1 MSETAKTRSRKSA
14 TKPAVEGSDQQTV
27 AASDSQS
34 QAKAEQDEKLNKEAE
49 AQAKLKAEAEESAK
63 VQEDVATDVEA
74 EHKAEADA
82 EDSESNQEDEDD
94 EEAKDES
101 PMGAAVQLSVH
112 AGRDLD
118 IRGAFKV
125 RAKSDQGFWRAS
137 IQFLR
142 TKETVLL
149 VVDQVP
155 EDQPKTVAQEDGE
168 PELVL
173 FVTPQAAKRIHGEP
187 NLVVEV
193 VEVSDVIDV
202 SDTE

>member
-27 AASDSQS
+27 AENTPVPA
-34 QAKAEQDEKLNKEAE
+34 
-49 AQAKLKAEAEESAK
+49 AQAEPEQVANPEPPQAMPEPQASADEQK
-63 VQEDVATDVEA
+63 
-74 EHKAEADA
+74 
-82 EDSESNQEDEDD
+82 SEQNAQMTGSQTEVKQD

-101 PMGAAVQLSVH
+101 QMDPTVQLSVH
-112 AGRDLD
+112 AARDLD
-118 IRGAFKV
+118 IRGTFKV
-125 RAKSDQGFWRAS
+125 RAKSDQGFWRAG

>member
-27 AASDSQS
+27 AENTPVPA
-34 QAKAEQDEKLNKEAE
+34 
-49 AQAKLKAEAEESAK
+49 AQAEPEQVANPEPPQAMPEPQASADEQK
-63 VQEDVATDVEA
+63 
-74 EHKAEADA
+74 
-82 EDSESNQEDEDD
+82 SEQNAQMTGSQTEVKQD

-125 RAKSDQGFWRAS
+125 RAKSDQGFWRAG

-168 PELVL
+168 PELIL

-187 NLVVEV
+187 NIVVEV
-193 VEVSDVIDV
+193 VEVSDVIDL

>member
-27 AASDSQS
+27 AENTPVPAAQAEPEQVANPEPPQAMPEPQASADEKKS
-34 QAKAEQDEKLNKEAE
+34 EQD
-49 AQAKLKAEAEESAK
+49 AQMTGSQTEVK
-63 VQEDVATDVEA
+63 Q
-74 EHKAEADA
+74 
-82 EDSESNQEDEDD
+82 D
-94 EEAKDES
+94 EEAKEES

-118 IRGAFKV
+118 ISGAFKV
-125 RAKSDQGFWRAS
+125 RAKSDQGFWRAG

>member
-27 AASDSQS
+27 AENTPVPAAQAEPEQVANPEPPQAMPEPQASADEQKS
-34 QAKAEQDEKLNKEAE
+34 EQD
-49 AQAKLKAEAEESAK
+49 AQMTGSQTEVK
-63 VQEDVATDVEA
+63 Q
-74 EHKAEADA
+74 
-82 EDSESNQEDEDD
+82 D

-125 RAKSDQGFWRAS
+125 RAKSDQGFWRAG

-142 TKETVLL
+142 AKETVLL

-173 FVTPQAAKRIHGEP
+173 FVAPQAAKRIHGEP

>member
-27 AASDSQS
+27 AENTPVPA
-34 QAKAEQDEKLNKEAE
+34 
-49 AQAKLKAEAEESAK
+49 AQAEPEQVASPEPPQAMPEPQASADEQK
-63 VQEDVATDVEA
+63 
-74 EHKAEADA
+74 
-82 EDSESNQEDEDD
+82 SEQNAQMTGSQTEVIQN

-125 RAKSDQGFWRAS
+125 RAKSDQGFWRAG

-142 TKETVLL
+142 AKETVLL

-173 FVTPQAAKRIHGEP
+173 FVAPQAAKRIHGEP
-187 NLVVEV
+187 NLIVEV

>member
-1 MSETAKTRSRKSA
+1 MSEAAKTRSRKSA
-14 TKPAVEGSDQQTV
+14 TEPAVEGSDQQTV
-27 AASDSQS
+27 AENTPVPA
-34 QAKAEQDEKLNKEAE
+34 
-49 AQAKLKAEAEESAK
+49 AQAEPEQVANPEPPQAMPEPQASADEQK
-63 VQEDVATDVEA
+63 
-74 EHKAEADA
+74 
-82 EDSESNQEDEDD
+82 SEQNAQMTGSQTEVKQD

-125 RAKSDQGFWRAS
+125 RAKSDQGFWRVG

-168 PELVL
+168 PELIL

>member
-14 TKPAVEGSDQQTV
+14 TKPAVEGSDQQAV
-27 AASDSQS
+27 AENTPVPA
-34 QAKAEQDEKLNKEAE
+34 
-49 AQAKLKAEAEESAK
+49 AQAEPEQVANPEPPQAMPEPQASADEQK
-63 VQEDVATDVEA
+63 
-74 EHKAEADA
+74 
-82 EDSESNQEDEDD
+82 SEQNAQMTGSQTEVKQD

-101 PMGAAVQLSVH
+101 QMGAAVQLSVH

-125 RAKSDQGFWRAS
+125 RAKSDQGFWRAG

-168 PELVL
+168 PELIL

>member
-27 AASDSQS
+27 AENTPVPA
-34 QAKAEQDEKLNKEAE
+34 
-49 AQAKLKAEAEESAK
+49 AQAEPEQVANPEPPQAMPEPQASADEQK
-63 VQEDVATDVEA
+63 
-74 EHKAEADA
+74 
-82 EDSESNQEDEDD
+82 SEQNAQMTGSQTEVKQD

-125 RAKSDQGFWRAS
+125 RAKSDQGFWRAG

-187 NLVVEV
+187 NLIVEV

>member
-27 AASDSQS
+27 AENTTVPAAQAEPEQVANPEPPQAMPEPQASADEQKS
-34 QAKAEQDEKLNKEAE
+34 EQD
-49 AQAKLKAEAEESAK
+49 AQMTGSQTE
-63 VQEDVATDVEA
+63 V
-74 EHKAEADA
+74 
-82 EDSESNQEDEDD
+82 NQD
-94 EEAKDES
+94 EEAQDES
-101 PMGAAVQLSVH
+101 QMDPAVQLS
-112 AGRDLD
+112 D
-118 IRGAFKV
+118 IDDNAIGIISAFKV
-125 RAKSDQGFWRAS
+125 RAKSDQGFWRAG

-168 PELVL
+168 PELIL

>member
-27 AASDSQS
+27 AENTPVPA
-34 QAKAEQDEKLNKEAE
+34 
-49 AQAKLKAEAEESAK
+49 AQAEPEQVANPEPPQAMPEPQASADEQK
-63 VQEDVATDVEA
+63 
-74 EHKAEADA
+74 
-82 EDSESNQEDEDD
+82 SEQNAQMTGSQTEVKQD

-101 PMGAAVQLSVH
+101 PTGAAVQLSVH

-125 RAKSDQGFWRAS
+125 RAKSDQGFWRAG

-187 NLVVEV
+187 NLIVEV

>member
-27 AASDSQS
+27 AENTPVPA
-34 QAKAEQDEKLNKEAE
+34 
-49 AQAKLKAEAEESAK
+49 AQAEPEQVANPEPPQAMPEPQASADEQK
-63 VQEDVATDVEA
+63 SAQ
-74 EHKAEADA
+74 DA
-82 EDSESNQEDEDD
+82 QMTGSQTEVKQD

-101 PMGAAVQLSVH
+101 SMGAAVQLSVH

-125 RAKSDQGFWRAS
+125 RAKSDQGFWRAG

-168 PELVL
+168 PELIL

-193 VEVSDVIDV
+193 VEVSDVIDL

>member
-14 TKPAVEGSDQQTV
+14 TKPVVEGSDQQAV
-27 AASDSQS
+27 AENTPVPA
-34 QAKAEQDEKLNKEAE
+34 
-49 AQAKLKAEAEESAK
+49 AQAEPEQVANPEPPQAMPEPQASADEQK
-63 VQEDVATDVEA
+63 
-74 EHKAEADA
+74 
-82 EDSESNQEDEDD
+82 SEQNAQMTGSQTEVKQD

-125 RAKSDQGFWRAS
+125 RAKSDQGFWRAG

-168 PELVL
+168 PELIL

>member
-27 AASDSQS
+27 AENTPVPAA
-34 QAKAEQDEKLNKEAE
+34 QAEPEQVANPEPPQAMPEPQVSADEQKSEQD
-49 AQAKLKAEAEESAK
+49 AQMTGSQTEVK
-63 VQEDVATDVEA
+63 Q
-74 EHKAEADA
+74 
-82 EDSESNQEDEDD
+82 D

-101 PMGAAVQLSVH
+101 SMGAAVQLSVH

-125 RAKSDQGFWRAS
+125 RAKSDQGFWRS
-137 IQFLR
+137 GIQFLR

-173 FVTPQAAKRIHGEP
+173 FVSPQAAKRIHGEP

>member
-27 AASDSQS
+27 AENTPVPAA
-34 QAKAEQDEKLNKEAE
+34 QAEPEQVANPEPPQAMPEPQVSADEQKSEQD
-49 AQAKLKAEAEESAK
+49 AQMTGSQTEVK
-63 VQEDVATDVEA
+63 Q
-74 EHKAEADA
+74 
-82 EDSESNQEDEDD
+82 D

-125 RAKSDQGFWRAS
+125 RAKSDQGFWRAG

-173 FVTPQAAKRIHGEP
+173 FVAPQAAKRIHGEP

>member
-27 AASDSQS
+27 AENTPVPA
-34 QAKAEQDEKLNKEAE
+34 
-49 AQAKLKAEAEESAK
+49 AQAEPEQVANPEPPQAMPEPQASADEQK
-63 VQEDVATDVEA
+63 
-74 EHKAEADA
+74 
-82 EDSESNQEDEDD
+82 SEQNAQMTGSQTEVKQD

-125 RAKSDQGFWRAS
+125 RAKSDQGFWRAGV
-137 IQFLR
+137 QFLR

-168 PELVL
+168 PELIL

-202 SDTE
+202 SDIE

>member
-14 TKPAVEGSDQQTV
+14 TKPVVEGSDQQAV
-27 AASDSQS
+27 AENTPVPA
-34 QAKAEQDEKLNKEAE
+34 
-49 AQAKLKAEAEESAK
+49 AQAEPEQVANPEPPQAMPEPQASADEQK
-63 VQEDVATDVEA
+63 
-74 EHKAEADA
+74 
-82 EDSESNQEDEDD
+82 SEQNAQMTGSQTEVKQD

-125 RAKSDQGFWRAS
+125 RAKSDQGFWRAG

>member
-14 TKPAVEGSDQQTV
+14 TKPAVEGSDQQAV
-27 AASDSQS
+27 AENTPVPA
-34 QAKAEQDEKLNKEAE
+34 
-49 AQAKLKAEAEESAK
+49 AQAEPEQVANPEPPQAMPEPQASADEQK
-63 VQEDVATDVEA
+63 
-74 EHKAEADA
+74 
-82 EDSESNQEDEDD
+82 SEQNAQMTGSQTEVKQD

-101 PMGAAVQLSVH
+101 PTGAAIQLSVH

-125 RAKSDQGFWRAS
+125 RAKSDQGFWRAG

-187 NLVVEV
+187 NLIVEV

>member
-14 TKPAVEGSDQQTV
+14 AKPAVEGSDQQTV
-27 AASDSQS
+27 AENTPVLA
-34 QAKAEQDEKLNKEAE
+34 
-49 AQAKLKAEAEESAK
+49 AQAEPEQVVNPEPPQAMPGSKTEVK
-63 VQEDVATDVEA
+63 Q
-74 EHKAEADA
+74 
-82 EDSESNQEDEDD
+82 D
-94 EEAKDES
+94 EEAKDDSQIDTAERIS
-101 PMGAAVQLSVH
+101 GHS
-112 AGRDLD
+112 GRDHD

-125 RAKSDQGFWRAS
+125 RAKSDQGFWRAG

-142 TKETVLL
+142 TKETAML
-149 VVDQVP
+149 VVDEVP

-168 PELVL
+168 PELIL

-187 NLVVEV
+187 NLIVEV

>member
-27 AASDSQS
+27 AENTPVPA
-34 QAKAEQDEKLNKEAE
+34 
-49 AQAKLKAEAEESAK
+49 AQAEPEQVANPEPPQAMPEPQASADEQK
-63 VQEDVATDVEA
+63 
-74 EHKAEADA
+74 
-82 EDSESNQEDEDD
+82 SEQNAQMTGSQTEVIQN

-125 RAKSDQGFWRAS
+125 RAKSDQGFWRAG

-168 PELVL
+168 PELIL

>member
-1 MSETAKTRSRKSA
+1 MSETAKPRSRKST
-14 TKPAVEGSDQQTV
+14 TKPAVEGSDQQAVAENTTV
-27 AASDSQS
+27 PAA
-34 QAKAEQDEKLNKEAE
+34 QAEPEQVANPEPPQAMPEPQASADEQKSEQD
-49 AQAKLKAEAEESAK
+49 AQMTGSQTE
-63 VQEDVATDVEA
+63 V
-74 EHKAEADA
+74 
-82 EDSESNQEDEDD
+82 NQD

-101 PMGAAVQLSVH
+101 PMDAAVQLSGH

-125 RAKSDQGFWRAS
+125 RAKSDQGFWRS
-137 IQFLR
+137 GIQFLR

-149 VVDQVP
+149 VVDEVP
-155 EDQPKTVAQEDGE
+155 EDQPKTVAQEGGE

>member
-1 MSETAKTRSRKSA
+1 MSEAAKTRSRKSA
-14 TKPAVEGSDQQTV
+14 TKSAVEGSDQQTV
-27 AASDSQS
+27 AENTPVPA
-34 QAKAEQDEKLNKEAE
+34 
-49 AQAKLKAEAEESAK
+49 AQAEPEQVANPEPPQAMPEPQASA
-63 VQEDVATDVEA
+63 
-74 EHKAEADA
+74 
-82 EDSESNQEDEDD
+82 DEQKSAQNAQMTGSQTEVKQD

-101 PMGAAVQLSVH
+101 PMGTAVQLSVH

-125 RAKSDQGFWRAS
+125 RAKSDQGFWRAG

-155 EDQPKTVAQEDGE
+155 ENQPKTVAQEDGE

-187 NLVVEV
+187 NLIVEV

>member
-27 AASDSQS
+27 AENTPVPA
-34 QAKAEQDEKLNKEAE
+34 
-49 AQAKLKAEAEESAK
+49 AQAEPEQVANPEPPQAMPEPQASADEQK
-63 VQEDVATDVEA
+63 
-74 EHKAEADA
+74 
-82 EDSESNQEDEDD
+82 SEQNAQMTGSQTEVKQD

-125 RAKSDQGFWRAS
+125 RAKSDQGFWRAGV
-137 IQFLR
+137 QFLR

-173 FVTPQAAKRIHGEP
+173 FVAPQAAKRIHGEP

>member
-27 AASDSQS
+27 AENTPVPAA
-34 QAKAEQDEKLNKEAE
+34 QAEPEQVANPEPPQAMPEPQVSADEQKSEQD
-49 AQAKLKAEAEESAK
+49 AQMTGSQTEVK
-63 VQEDVATDVEA
+63 Q
-74 EHKAEADA
+74 
-82 EDSESNQEDEDD
+82 D

-125 RAKSDQGFWRAS
+125 RAKSDQGFWRAG

-142 TKETVLL
+142 AKETVLL

-155 EDQPKTVAQEDGE
+155 EDQPKTVVQEDGE
-168 PELVL
+168 PELIL

-202 SDTE
+202 SDME

>member
-1 MSETAKTRSRKSA
+1 MSETAKARSRKSA
-14 TKPAVEGSDQQTV
+14 TKPAIEGSDQQTV
-27 AASDSQS
+27 AENTPVPA
-34 QAKAEQDEKLNKEAE
+34 
-49 AQAKLKAEAEESAK
+49 AQAEPEQVANPEPPQAMPEPQASADEQK
-63 VQEDVATDVEA
+63 
-74 EHKAEADA
+74 
-82 EDSESNQEDEDD
+82 SEQNAQMTGSQTEVKQD

-125 RAKSDQGFWRAS
+125 RAKSDQGFWRAG

-168 PELVL
+168 PELIL

>member
-27 AASDSQS
+27 AENTPVPA
-34 QAKAEQDEKLNKEAE
+34 
-49 AQAKLKAEAEESAK
+49 AQAEPEQVANPEPPQAMPEPQASADEQK
-63 VQEDVATDVEA
+63 
-74 EHKAEADA
+74 
-82 EDSESNQEDEDD
+82 SEQNAQMTGSQTEVKQD
-94 EEAKDES
+94 EEAKDDSQIDTAERIS
-101 PMGAAVQLSVH
+101 GHS
-112 AGRDLD
+112 GRDHD

-125 RAKSDQGFWRAS
+125 RAKSDQGFWRAG

-168 PELVL
+168 PELIL

-193 VEVSDVIDV
+193 VEVSDIIDV

>member
-14 TKPAVEGSDQQTV
+14 TKPAVEGSDQQAV
-27 AASDSQS
+27 AENTPVPA
-34 QAKAEQDEKLNKEAE
+34 
-49 AQAKLKAEAEESAK
+49 AQAEPEQVANPEPPQAMPEPQASADEQK
-63 VQEDVATDVEA
+63 
-74 EHKAEADA
+74 
-82 EDSESNQEDEDD
+82 SEQNAQMTGSQTEVKQD

-125 RAKSDQGFWRAS
+125 RAKSDQGFWRAG

>member
-27 AASDSQS
+27 AENTPVPA
-34 QAKAEQDEKLNKEAE
+34 
-49 AQAKLKAEAEESAK
+49 AQAEPE
-63 VQEDVATDVEA
+63 QVATTEPPQA
-74 EHKAEADA
+74 MPEPQASAD
-82 EDSESNQEDEDD
+82 EQKSEQNAQMTGSQTEVNQD

-118 IRGAFKV
+118 IRGTFKV
-125 RAKSDQGFWRAS
+125 RAKSDQGFWRAG

>member
-14 TKPAVEGSDQQTV
+14 AKPAVEGSDQQTV
-27 AASDSQS
+27 A
-34 QAKAEQDEKLNKEAE
+34 ENTPVPE
-49 AQAKLKAEAEESAK
+49 AQAEPEQVVNPEPPQAMPEPQGSADEQK
-63 VQEDVATDVEA
+63 SEQ
-74 EHKAEADA
+74 DA
-82 EDSESNQEDEDD
+82 QMTGSQPEVIQD
-94 EEAKDES
+94 EETKDES
-101 PMGAAVQLSVH
+101 PMDTAVQLS
-112 AGRDLD
+112 GRGQRELD

-125 RAKSDQGFWRAS
+125 RAKSDQGFWRAG

-142 TKETVLL
+142 TKETALL
-149 VVDQVP
+149 VVDEVP

-168 PELVL
+168 PELIL

-187 NLVVEV
+187 NLIVEV

>member
-1 MSETAKTRSRKSA
+1 MSEAAKTRSRKSA
-14 TKPAVEGSDQQTV
+14 TKSAVEGSDQQAV
-27 AASDSQS
+27 AENTPVPAAQAEPEQVANPEPPQAMPEPQASADEQKSEQNAQMTGSQTEV
-34 QAKAEQDEKLNKEAE
+34 KQDE
-49 AQAKLKAEAEESAK
+49 
-63 VQEDVATDVEA
+63 
-74 EHKAEADA
+74 
-82 EDSESNQEDEDD
+82 
-94 EEAKDES
+94 DES
-101 PMGAAVQLSVH
+101 PMGAAVRLSVH
-112 AGRDLD
+112 AVRELD

-125 RAKSDQGFWRAS
+125 RAKSDQGFWRAG

-142 TKETVLL
+142 TKETILC

-168 PELVL
+168 PELIL

>member
-27 AASDSQS
+27 AENTPVPA
-34 QAKAEQDEKLNKEAE
+34 
-49 AQAKLKAEAEESAK
+49 AQAEPEQVANPEPPQAMPEPQVSADE
-63 VQEDVATDVEA
+63 QN
-74 EHKAEADA
+74 
-82 EDSESNQEDEDD
+82 SEQNAQMTGSQTEVKQD

-125 RAKSDQGFWRAS
+125 RAKSDQGFWRAG

-173 FVTPQAAKRIHGEP
+173 FVAPQAAKRIHGEP

>member
-27 AASDSQS
+27 AENTPVPA
-34 QAKAEQDEKLNKEAE
+34 
-49 AQAKLKAEAEESAK
+49 AQAEPEQVANPEPPQAMPEPQASADEQK
-63 VQEDVATDVEA
+63 
-74 EHKAEADA
+74 
-82 EDSESNQEDEDD
+82 SEQNAQMTGSQTEVKQD

-118 IRGAFKV
+118 IRGTFKV
-125 RAKSDQGFWRAS
+125 RAKSDQGFWRAG

-168 PELVL
+168 PELIL

>member
-27 AASDSQS
+27 AENTPVPAAQAEPEQVANPEPPQAMPEPQASADEQKS
-34 QAKAEQDEKLNKEAE
+34 EQD
-49 AQAKLKAEAEESAK
+49 AQMTGSQTEVK
-63 VQEDVATDVEA
+63 Q
-74 EHKAEADA
+74 
-82 EDSESNQEDEDD
+82 D

-125 RAKSDQGFWRAS
+125 RAKSDQGFWRAG

-173 FVTPQAAKRIHGEP
+173 FVAPQAAKRIHGEP

>member
-27 AASDSQS
+27 AEDTPVPA
-34 QAKAEQDEKLNKEAE
+34 
-49 AQAKLKAEAEESAK
+49 AQAEPEQVANPEPPQAMPEPQASADEQK
-63 VQEDVATDVEA
+63 
-74 EHKAEADA
+74 
-82 EDSESNQEDEDD
+82 SEQNAQMTGSQTEVNQD

-125 RAKSDQGFWRAS
+125 RAKSDQGFWRAG

-173 FVTPQAAKRIHGEP
+173 FVTPQAAKRIHGEL

>member
-27 AASDSQS
+27 AENTPVPA
-34 QAKAEQDEKLNKEAE
+34 
-49 AQAKLKAEAEESAK
+49 AQAEPE
-63 VQEDVATDVEA
+63 QVANPEPPQAMPEPQASVDEQ
-74 EHKAEADA
+74 K
-82 EDSESNQEDEDD
+82 SEQNAQMTGSQTEVKQD
-94 EEAKDES
+94 EEAKDDSQIDTAERIS
-101 PMGAAVQLSVH
+101 GHS
-112 AGRDLD
+112 GRDHD

-125 RAKSDQGFWRAS
+125 RAKSDQGFWRAG

-173 FVTPQAAKRIHGEP
+173 FVAPQAAKRIHGEP

>member
-27 AASDSQS
+27 AENTPVPA
-34 QAKAEQDEKLNKEAE
+34 
-49 AQAKLKAEAEESAK
+49 AQAEPEQVANPEPPQAMPEPQASADEQK
-63 VQEDVATDVEA
+63 
-74 EHKAEADA
+74 
-82 EDSESNQEDEDD
+82 SEQNAQMTGSQTEVKQD

-125 RAKSDQGFWRAS
+125 RAKSDQGFWRAG

-142 TKETVLL
+142 AKETVLL

-173 FVTPQAAKRIHGEP
+173 FVAPQAAKRIHGEP

>member
-27 AASDSQS
+27 AENTPVPA
-34 QAKAEQDEKLNKEAE
+34 
-49 AQAKLKAEAEESAK
+49 AQAEPEQVANPEPPQAMPEPQASADEQK
-63 VQEDVATDVEA
+63 
-74 EHKAEADA
+74 
-82 EDSESNQEDEDD
+82 SEQNAQMTGSQTEVNQD

-125 RAKSDQGFWRAS
+125 RAKSDQGFWRAG

-142 TKETVLL
+142 AKETVLL

-173 FVTPQAAKRIHGEP
+173 FVAPQAAKRIHGEP
-187 NLVVEV
+187 NLIVEV

>member
-27 AASDSQS
+27 AENTPVPA
-34 QAKAEQDEKLNKEAE
+34 
-49 AQAKLKAEAEESAK
+49 AQAEPEQVANPEPPQAMPEPQASADEQK
-63 VQEDVATDVEA
+63 
-74 EHKAEADA
+74 
-82 EDSESNQEDEDD
+82 SEQNARMTGSQTEVKQD

-125 RAKSDQGFWRAS
+125 RAKSDQGFWRAG

>member
-27 AASDSQS
+27 AENTPVPA
-34 QAKAEQDEKLNKEAE
+34 
-49 AQAKLKAEAEESAK
+49 AQAEPEQVANPEPPQAMPEPQASADEQK
-63 VQEDVATDVEA
+63 
-74 EHKAEADA
+74 
-82 EDSESNQEDEDD
+82 SEQNAQMTGSQTEVKQD

-125 RAKSDQGFWRAS
+125 RAKSDQGFWRAG

-173 FVTPQAAKRIHGEP
+173 FVSPQAAKRIHGEP

>member
-14 TKPAVEGSDQQTV
+14 TKPAVEGSDQQAV
-27 AASDSQS
+27 AENTPVPA
-34 QAKAEQDEKLNKEAE
+34 
-49 AQAKLKAEAEESAK
+49 AQAEPEQVANPEPPQAMPELQASADEQK
-63 VQEDVATDVEA
+63 
-74 EHKAEADA
+74 
-82 EDSESNQEDEDD
+82 SEQNAQMTGSQTEVKQD

-125 RAKSDQGFWRAS
+125 RAKSDQGFWRAG